1 MAALTTDQK
10 RLNSIK
16 NVPMWVNILKTNN
29 VPDRVIP
36 LIISQIIFETGW
48 FNSTAYKKDNNPAG
62 VTWNENYKSRT
73 GTSIGSKRPAREGGN
88 YVKFVDYNTA
98 AKDIIRILSKKAS
111 TNNIGKPIE
120 AVDALDFARRLKDN
134 NYYTSKLID
143 YANGIKSI
151 NNRIEDWTNLTAL
164 LKKKSNINLA
174 SINPL
179 FILLIIG
186 FLFVKK

>member
-1 MAALTTDQK
+1 MAELTTDQK

-16 NVPMWVNILKTNN
+16 NVPIWVNILQSDG

-48 FNSTAYKKDNNPAG
+48 FNSTAYKKDNNPGG
-62 VTWNENYKSRT
+62 VTWNNNYLSRP
-73 GTSIGSKRPAREGGN
+73 GTSVGSKRPAREGGN

-98 AKDIIRILSKKAS
+98 AKDIIRILSKKAT

-164 LKKKSNINLA
+164 LKKKSNTNLA

-179 FILLIIG
+179 FILVIIG